1 MKPVLFCM
9 AALLLGLNA
18 APDAVHA
25 QSRPA
30 DRWVWSLYESGG
42 SVVLANEVPD
52 TTRLRATLECTPGEG
67 MAVLSLYDPQAKAGF
82 ARGPHLH
89 RARRRPRRHA
99 RGGKVETTLRLDHP
113 VFAAFVAGGELT
125 VATGEHR
132 TEVRAEPEFQGL
144 LRRFGE
150 RCAGSR

>member
-1 MKPVLFCM
+1 MKPIVFSL
-9 AALLLGLNA
+9 AALLLGVNA
-18 APDAVHA
+18 GPAAA
-25 QSRPA
+25 QSA

-52 TTRLRATLECTPGEG
+52 TTQLRATLECTPGEG
-67 MAVLSLYDPQAKAGF
+67 MAVMSLYDPQASAGF
-82 ARGPHLH
+82 ARLTAGSAAGAVEV
-89 RARRRPRRHA
+89 RAA

-113 VFAAFVAGGELT
+113 VFAAFVSGGELT

-132 TEVRAEPEFQGL
+132 TEVRAEPVFHGL

-150 RCAGSR
+150 RCSALR